1 MQREYTPSS
10 VLSSRTEQMLQFSE
24 SKSIVIQAMMR
35 TYLVFLHIID
45 RPLDGDNMVIKS
57 TLVME

>member
-57 TLVME
+57 ILVME

>member
-10 VLSSRTEQMLQFSE
+10 VLSSLTEQMLQFSE